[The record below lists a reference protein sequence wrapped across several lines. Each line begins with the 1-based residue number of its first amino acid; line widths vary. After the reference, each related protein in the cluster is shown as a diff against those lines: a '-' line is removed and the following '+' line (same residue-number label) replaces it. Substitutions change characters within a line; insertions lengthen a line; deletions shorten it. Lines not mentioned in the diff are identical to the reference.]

1 MGIIK
6 NTYIKATIDIS
17 DAIYKRVPRKLK
29 KLVKKSH
36 YISVTDDSIVLYG
49 TDYLPH
55 GVAFEYSYGYRKQKF
70 KTKVIYRKKVLECYL
85 KGILI

>member
-1 MGIIK
+1 MEALK
-6 NTYIKATIDIS
+6 STYIKTTINIS
-17 DAIYKRVPRKLK
+17 DTIYKRVPRKLK

-36 YISVTDDSIVLYG
+36 YIGITDDSIALYG